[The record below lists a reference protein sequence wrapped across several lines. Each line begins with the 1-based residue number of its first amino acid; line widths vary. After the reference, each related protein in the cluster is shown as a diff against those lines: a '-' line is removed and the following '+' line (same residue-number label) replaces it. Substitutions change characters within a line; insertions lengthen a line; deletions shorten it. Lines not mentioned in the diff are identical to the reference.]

1 MPRSSRPHGQAPP
14 VRDQVNQLIRR
25 LMNKPAD
32 KKRTAEYERLLV
44 LWSEATQP
52 EDVEKAA

>member
-1 MPRSSRPHGQAPP
+1 MPDSPRPHGQVPP
-14 VRDQVNQLIRR
+14 VRDKVNQLIRR

-44 LWSEATQP
+44 LWSEANGRD
-52 EDVEKAA
+52 DVEPAA